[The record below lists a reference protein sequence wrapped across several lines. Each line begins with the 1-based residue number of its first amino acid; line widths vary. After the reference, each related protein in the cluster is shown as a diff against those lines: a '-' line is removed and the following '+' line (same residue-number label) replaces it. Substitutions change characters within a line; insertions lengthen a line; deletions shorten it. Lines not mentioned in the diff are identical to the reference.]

1 MDCVVKS
8 WILDSLVD
16 DLAEN
21 VSSQGDTARDTWHVV
36 ESQFLRNW
44 EIHAIQFETRF
55 HNFV

>member
-21 VSSQGDTARDTWHVV
+21 VSS
-36 ESQFLRNW
+36 
-44 EIHAIQFETRF
+44 
-55 HNFV
+55 